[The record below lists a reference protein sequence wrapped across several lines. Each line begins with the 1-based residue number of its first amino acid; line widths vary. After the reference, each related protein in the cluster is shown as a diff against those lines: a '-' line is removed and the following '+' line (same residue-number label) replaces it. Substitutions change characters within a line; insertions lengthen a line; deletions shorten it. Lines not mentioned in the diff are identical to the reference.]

1 MKLEVRVIPR
11 AKKNLLK
18 KENGFIKVYLTKPAC
33 DGQANNQLIEF
44 LSQELKIKKYRIRI
58 VRGET
63 HRHKIVEI
71 DGETG
76 FLSA

>member
-18 KENGFIKVYLTKPAC
+18 KENNLIKVYLTKSAHN
-33 DGQANNQLIEF
+33 GQANAQLIEF
-44 LSQELKIKKYRIRI
+44 LSQELKIKKYQIRI
-58 VRGET
+58 VKGQTSRQ
-63 HRHKIVEI
+63 KIIEI
-71 DGETG
+71 DGEAS

>member
-1 MKLEVRVIPR
+1 MKLEVRVVPR

-18 KENGFIKVYLTKPAC
+18 KENNLIKVYLTKPAC
-33 DGQANNQLIEF
+33 NGQANAQLIEF

-58 VRGET
+58 IKGYTSRQ
-63 HRHKIVEI
+63 KIIEI

-76 FLSA
+76 LLPA